1 MYLPY
6 HSPYPQLPIKHCISQ
21 SYENLLLR
29 QEAMNQ
35 ARAGWVTKKLAKLTP
50 VQDFQECC
58 NRYTATTHCSVDFMD
73 LVCHIDSMVMFCV
86 FRFGVHVRVVC
97 AFVWSLVWFFLFV
110 CFMGGDASLD
120 LSHHISW
127 STPGENSRTFQTEAY
142 MLHLHTPKSRCPS
155 FTFVFEELIS
165 QFLVKGFKEHIIFSL
180 SPRLPLWRHVS
191 RKGFALK
198 TGLFPICQ

>member
-1 MYLPY
+1 MQRHPTSHLCTRPKLCAGYVPSY
-6 HSPYPQLPIKHCISQ
+6 HSPSPQLPIKHCISQ

-35 ARAGWVTKKLAKLTP
+35 ARAGGVTKKLAKLTP

-73 LVCHIDSMVMFCV
+73 LVCHIDSTVMFCV

-110 CFMGGDASLD
+110 CFMEGDASLD

-127 STPGENSRTFQTEAY
+127 STQGENPRTFQTDAY
-142 MLHLHTPKSRCPS
+142 MLHLRTPKSRYLLHSLLS
-155 FTFVFEELIS
+155 F
-165 QFLVKGFKEHIIFSL
+165 KK
-180 SPRLPLWRHVS
+180 
-191 RKGFALK
+191 
-198 TGLFPICQ
+198 

>member
-1 MYLPY
+1 MHLPY
-6 HSPYPQLPIKHCISQ
+6 HSPSPQLSIKHCISQ

-35 ARAGWVTKKLAKLTP
+35 ARAGGVTKKLAKLTP
-50 VQDFQECC
+50 VQNFQECY

-110 CFMGGDASLD
+110 CFRKEMRHWIYPTTYLEVHQGKIPE
-120 LSHHISW
+120 LSKQRLIC
-127 STPGENSRTFQTEAY
+127 Y
-142 MLHLHTPKSRCPS
+142 
-155 FTFVFEELIS
+155 TFVLP
-165 QFLVKGFKEHIIFSL
+165 SL
-180 SPRLPLWRHVS
+180 SALHSRLS
-191 RKGFALK
+191 LK
-198 TGLFPICQ
+198 N